1 MRYISC
7 TYAANVS
14 QSYIFP
20 TTGISY
26 SDATDH
32 DVHSTKG
39 SIERS
44 QNGNGFDRVNWMLGG
59 ASLRNCHRGV
69 KGQITGG
76 NRSVTVSNNVYV
88 T

>member
-1 MRYISC
+1 MRHISC
-7 TYAANVS
+7 TCAANVS

-26 SDATDH
+26 SDATD
-32 DVHSTKG
+32 VHSTKG

-44 QNGNGFDRVNWMLGG
+44 QNGNGFDRENWMLGG
-59 ASLRNCHRGV
+59 ASLRNCHSGV
-69 KGQITGG
+69 KGHITGG
-76 NRSVTVSNNVYV
+76 NRSVTVNNNVYV